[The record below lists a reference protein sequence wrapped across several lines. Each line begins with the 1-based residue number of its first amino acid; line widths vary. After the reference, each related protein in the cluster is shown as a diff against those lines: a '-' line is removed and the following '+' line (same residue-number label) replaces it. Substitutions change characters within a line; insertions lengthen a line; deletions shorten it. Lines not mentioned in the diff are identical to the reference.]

1 MDRRRMNPR
10 NTAKFAKRAQRA
22 WWMKPTSLILLFLV
36 GALLVSCQNPLSEVV
51 RDEVRYAKALSFTL
65 NVEDAANAEVSPK
78 GTFDIKEGY
87 PETIKAFPDN
97 GYFFIVWEVDTSSSQ
112 GTVQFSD
119 ANSSTVDVTVTGGD
133 ATIRPVIADSV
144 GSIEI
149 NGGVQYSTTRSVTLE
164 LYAENGNTITDMRIS
179 NSGTYTDDSWQAYST
194 SSAWTLTSGSGTK
207 TVYVW
212 FKDDTGT
219 VSPRYSDSIML
230 DADPPQ
236 VASVS
241 PADGAASAAVDT
253 NVQIQFNEPVNTA
266 TVTTSTVR
274 IRRTSGAYLGGTS
287 VNYNSNTRVATLT
300 LSGNLDYNNES
311 YTVEV
316 TTGVEDLAGNS
327 LASSFSSSFT
337 TKYKEVNITFLD
349 SVSSYDPYFE
359 DFVVEG
365 DQAFAISRN
374 LSGKTYGRLYRINLN
389 NINNIAITENRDIR
403 TDPETILSDGSY
415 VYIGHGSDPIRKVN
429 INDFSDID
437 YESSGTTN
445 TGLIAPSGNGQLVK
459 VYSND
464 LIGVLRSNLVSGTI
478 YYDNWHLNSAKVMET
493 MGDYT
498 YIGSVYYD
506 MDPLN
511 TLQAYDT
518 TDFSQGGATL
528 ADTQSIDSDL
538 SSNADITS
546 MDQYDGEYM
555 VVGNSGTNGLAI
567 YDVTV
572 PSDITFD
579 RSVNISGVED
589 VSIWDQ
595 YAAVAR
601 GASGIGFVDLGSASN
616 QILISAQIP
625 DVSGEVHDIYFDG
638 TYIYLLSGSNANSL
652 THFQVYKV
660 EIY

>member
-1 MDRRRMNPR
+1 MDRRRMNPSK
-10 NTAKFAKRAQRA
+10 NTRA
-22 WWMKPTSLILLFLV
+22 TL
-36 GALLVSCQNPLSEVV
+36 LLVFLSVALISCQNPLSEVV
-51 RDEVRYAKALSFTL
+51 REEVKYAKALSFTL
-65 NVEDAANAEVSPK
+65 NVEDATNAEVSPK
-78 GTFDIKEGY
+78 GTFNVKEGY
-87 PETIKAFPDN
+87 PETIKVFPEN
-97 GYFFIVWEVDTSSSQ
+97 GYFFIEWEVDTSSSQ
-112 GTVQFSD
+112 GTVSFSD
-119 ANSSTVDVTVTGGD
+119 ANSATVEVTVSGGD

-149 NGGVQYSTTRSVTLE
+149 NGGAQYSTTPSVSLE

-179 NSGTYTDDSWQAYST
+179 NSGTYADDFWQDYST
-194 SSAWTLTSGSGTK
+194 SSAWTLTSSSGAK
-207 TVYVW
+207 TVYAW

-219 VSPRYSDSIML
+219 VSPRYSDSIIL
-230 DADPPQ
+230 DVDPPQ
-236 VASVS
+236 VSSATPSNGASGV
-241 PADGAASAAVDT
+241 DVDT
-253 NVQIQFNEPVNTA
+253 NVQIQFNEPVNAA
-266 TVTTSTVR
+266 TVTTSTLR
-274 IRRTSGAYLGGTS
+274 ISRTSGSNLGGTS
-287 VNYNSNTRVATLT
+287 VSYNSTTRVATLT

-316 TTGVEDLAGNS
+316 STGVEDLAGNS
-327 LASSFSSSFT
+327 LAATFSSSFT

-349 SVSSYDPYFE
+349 SVSSTNPYFE

-365 DQAFAISRN
+365 DQAFVISRN

-389 NINNIAITENRDIR
+389 NINNIAITENYDIR

-429 INDFSDID
+429 INDFSDVD
-437 YESSGTTN
+437 YESSNYTN
-445 TGLIAPSGNGQLVK
+445 TGLIAHSGNGQLVK

-464 LIGVLRSNLVSGTI
+464 LIGVFRSNLGSGTI
-478 YYDNWHLNSAKVMET
+478 YYDNWYLNSAKVMET
-493 MGDYT
+493 MGGYT

-506 MDPLN
+506 NEPLN

-528 ADTQSIDSDL
+528 ADTQSLDSDL
-538 SSNADITS
+538 SNGADITS
-546 MDQYDGEYM
+546 IDQYDGEYM
-555 VVGNSGTNGLAI
+555 VIGNSGTNGIVI

-572 PSDITFD
+572 PSDITYD

-589 VSIWDQ
+589 VSVWDQ

-601 GASGIGFVDLGSASN
+601 GGSGIGFVDLRSSSN
-616 QILISAQIP
+616 QILVSAQIP

-652 THFQVYKV
+652 THFQVYEV